1 MSLKYGL
8 IKSKNWS
15 DFGNDILVTIY
26 YYRASNLDSISV
38 FNVMKNW
45 LENYYNDEDE
55 FILNK
60 LQFFANTV
68 ICDSSSFSA
77 EQLNRLIR
85 KRRELD
91 ANGGG
96 LKKLIP
102 NAMNGPTPIIPK
114 NMQHI
119 RLLDTDPLEL
129 ARQLTI
135 MDFKLYSSIRP
146 IECLGKAWSKD
157 GADNAINVKQ
167 SIDYCNRLTSWVTGS
182 ILNNREAKKRVVVIK
197 HWSQVANVSYFAPE
211 RRELK
216 G

>member
-1 MSLKYGL
+1 
-8 IKSKNWS
+8 
-15 DFGNDILVTIY
+15 
-26 YYRASNLDSISV
+26 
-38 FNVMKNW
+38 MKNW

-68 ICDSSSFSA
+68 IYDSSSFSA
-77 EQLNRLIR
+77 EQLNKLIR

-102 NAMNGPTPIIPK
+102 NTAYGPTPIMPK
-114 NMQHI
+114 NIQQI
-119 RLLDTDPLEL
+119 RLLETDPLEL
-129 ARQLTI
+129 ARQLSI

-146 IECLGKAWSKD
+146 IECLGKAWSRE
-157 GADNAINVKQ
+157 GAENAVNVKQ

-182 ILNNREAKKRVVVIK
+182 ILSNREAKKRVTVIK
-197 HWSQVANVSYFAPE
+197 YWSQVANVSYISAI
-211 RRELK
+211 
-216 G
+216 

>member
-1 MSLKYGL
+1 
-8 IKSKNWS
+8 
-15 DFGNDILVTIY
+15 
-26 YYRASNLDSISV
+26 
-38 FNVMKNW
+38 MKNW

-68 ICDSSSFSA
+68 IADSSSFSA

-91 ANGGG
+91 DDGGG
-96 LKKLIP
+96 LKRLIP
-102 NAMNGPTPIIPK
+102 NATYGPTPIMPK

-146 IECLGKAWSKD
+146 IECLGKAWSKE
-157 GADNAINVKQ
+157 GADNATNVKQ

-182 ILNNREAKKRVVVIK
+182 ILNHKEAKKRVVVIK
-197 HWSQVANVSYFAPE
+197 YWSQVANVSPPFVFFFIVIIDPLYSAV
-211 RRELK
+211 LK
-216 G
+216 IIITTHVWPFSPLLIIVR

>member
-1 MSLKYGL
+1 
-8 IKSKNWS
+8 
-15 DFGNDILVTIY
+15 
-26 YYRASNLDSISV
+26 
-38 FNVMKNW
+38 MKNW

-102 NAMNGPTPIIPK
+102 NTTSGPMPIIPK

-157 GADNAINVKQ
+157 SSENAVNVKQ
-167 SIDYCNRLTSWVTGS
+167 SISYCNQLTSWVTGS
-182 ILNNREAKKRVVVIK
+182 ILCDKEAKKRVIVVK
-197 HWSQVANVSYFAPE
+197 HWSQVANVTLNLYE
-211 RRELK
+211 YIYIYILIY
-216 G
+216 

>member
-1 MSLKYGL
+1 MISAY
-8 IKSKNWS
+8 
-15 DFGNDILVTIY
+15 
-26 YYRASNLDSISV
+26 SV

-96 LKKLIP
+96 LKRLIP
-102 NAMNGPTPIIPK
+102 NAMSGPVPIVPK

-129 ARQLTI
+129 ARQLSI

-157 GADNAINVKQ
+157 SSENAVNVKQ

-182 ILNNREAKKRVVVIK
+182 ILNNKEAKKRVVVVK
-197 HWSQVANVSYFAPE
+197 HWSQVANVSMLYINHKPKDVDFFTCSAV
-211 RRELK
+211 LK
-216 G
+216 

>member
-1 MSLKYGL
+1 MISAY
-8 IKSKNWS
+8 
-15 DFGNDILVTIY
+15 
-26 YYRASNLDSISV
+26 SV

-96 LKKLIP
+96 LKRLIP
-102 NAMNGPTPIIPK
+102 NAMSGPVPIVPK

-129 ARQLTI
+129 ARQLSI

-157 GADNAINVKQ
+157 SSENAVNVKQ
-167 SIDYCNRLTSWVTGS
+167 SIDYCNQLTSWVTGS
-182 ILNNREAKKRVVVIK
+182 ILNNKEAKKRVVVIK
-197 HWSQVANVSYFAPE
+197 HWSQVANVSMLYINHKFKDVDFFTCSAV
-211 RRELK
+211 LK
-216 G
+216 

>member
-1 MSLKYGL
+1 M
-8 IKSKNWS
+8 KSAYQGELTKHCVFVPS
-15 DFGNDILVTIY
+15 
-26 YYRASNLDSISV
+26 SV

-60 LQFFANTV
+60 LQVFANTV

-102 NAMNGPTPIIPK
+102 NTMNGPMPIMPK
-114 NMQHI
+114 NTQQI

-135 MDFKLYSSIRP
+135 LDFKLYSSIKP

-157 GADNAINVKQ
+157 SADADNVKQ
-167 SIDYCNRLTSWVTGS
+167 SIDYCNRLTAWVTGS
-182 ILNNREAKKRVVVIK
+182 ILNNKEAKKRVVVIK
-197 HWSQVANVSYFAPE
+197 HWAQVANVSPSFFFLFDFA
-211 RRELK
+211 
-216 G
+216 